1 MKKLC
6 WVKIKMSALRKEA
19 RENWTVDEYL
29 AYDASQARRY
39 AYRYGEIVAMAGA
52 SDEHNTINHNINGIF
67 YVQLRQRPCRVYAN
81 DMRVR
86 VSDEEYV
93 YPDIA
98 VVCGKPDIRD
108 LKGDTLFN
116 PTLIVE
122 VLSKSTRKYDLEG
135 KFESYRS
142 IESLQEYVLIHQDKV
157 RAHRYTRQSDHTW
170 LITDFAKRDDHIEL
184 QSIACTLLL
193 EDVYEKVSLPN

>member
-1 MKKLC
+1 
-6 WVKIKMSALRKEA
+6 MSALRKEA

-39 AYRYGEIVAMAGA
+39 GYRYGEIVAMAGA
-52 SDEHNTINHNINGIF
+52 SDEHNTITGNTFASLHS
-67 YVQLRQRPCRVYAN
+67 QLRQRPCRVYAN

-86 VSDEEYV
+86 VSDDEYV

-135 KFESYRS
+135 KFESYRT
-142 IESLQEYVLIHQDKV
+142 IDSLQEYVLIHQDKV
-157 RAHRYTRQSDHTW
+157 RVHRYTRQSDNTW
-170 LITDFAKRDDHIEL
+170 LITDFGKRDDRIEL
-184 QSIACTLLL
+184 VSIGCALLL
-193 EDVYEKVSLPN
+193 DDVYEKVVLG